1 MEEAVELCT
10 GYLSN
15 VDAIGLPKYTK
26 DTTGEQGGI
35 IGKKLISIDKTQ
47 WEQVHLYMATPPE
60 NSGDAPPTEEEA
72 FKEVKRGKT
81 VMKAVIRARAAG
93 RKLPVN
99 WNDRGQLVKSPQ
111 LASYIGVLARHY
123 VPCCIADWRKKNDPQ
138 LEEAKNNIWED
149 LCISFDLD
157 ESHRHYIMR
166 KAAYAHRKFR
176 ATLTT
181 YHLKDA
187 NEEFNPHPPKMYP
200 EIQQEHWDE
209 FIKMRQQPEFQQ
221 ISQVNRSRA
230 ASTPF
235 QYRAGRKSY
244 PDIEHSLREEVGPN
258 APISRA
264 LVWKTAREDKEGKL
278 PDERTRK
285 VWEDC
290 EALSQSISQDDVG
303 EHVDVL
309 GRALGAPEVSGRV
322 RGVGFGISQGTYFG
336 RRSKIF
342 TEDDFNARMAE
353 MEARMEKKFQAQME
367 KRFEQMIGVIN
378 MPQGS
383 PSDKDSCSFHT
394 KEDFPKGESQCQL
407 WLESPHCRVV
417 AIGSVYNDNS
427 VTIHS
432 RPLPADH
439 LKVLISYFCGAGLI
453 DNKIFIY

>member
-1 MEEAVELCT
+1 
-10 GYLSN
+10 
-15 VDAIGLPKYTK
+15 
-26 DTTGEQGGI
+26 
-35 IGKKLISIDKTQ
+35 
-47 WEQVHLYMATPPE
+47 
-60 NSGDAPPTEEEA
+60 
-72 FKEVKRGKT
+72 
-81 VMKAVIRARAAG
+81 
-93 RKLPVN
+93 
-99 WNDRGQLVKSPQ
+99 
-111 LASYIGVLARHY
+111 
-123 VPCCIADWRKKNDPQ
+123 
-138 LEEAKNNIWED
+138 
-149 LCISFDLD
+149 
-157 ESHRHYIMR
+157 MR

-290 EALSQSISQDDVG
+290 VSINILVYYFIYIIYLIISLQFVQQEALSQSISQDDVG

-394 KEDFPKGESQCQL
+394 KEDFPKKMMLSCQC
-407 WLESPHCRVV
+407 
-417 AIGSVYNDNS
+417 
-427 VTIHS
+427 
-432 RPLPADH
+432 
-439 LKVLISYFCGAGLI
+439 K
-453 DNKIFIY
+453 